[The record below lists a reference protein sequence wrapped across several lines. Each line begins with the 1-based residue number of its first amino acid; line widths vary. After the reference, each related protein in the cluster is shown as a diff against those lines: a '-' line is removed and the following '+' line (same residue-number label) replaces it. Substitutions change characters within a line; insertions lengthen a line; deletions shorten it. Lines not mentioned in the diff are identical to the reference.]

1 MTNTTS
7 AVEETYEVL
16 NATMYR
22 EAGARRGVH
31 FNPECPHSVFTTV
44 ERGQKSEPKSKA
56 TSTRKCML
64 ENYIVV
70 SGI

>member
-1 MTNTTS
+1 MTNATS

-31 FNPECPHSVFTTV
+31 FNPECPRSVFTTV
-44 ERGQKSEPKSKA
+44 ECGQKSEPKSKA

-64 ENYIVV
+64 EN
-70 SGI
+70 